1 MISRSEKVMEINK
14 ILKSHG
20 NFHNEYEVMSCS
32 KIFYW
37 VKMAVCE

>member
-1 MISRSEKVMEINK
+1 MEINK

-20 NFHNEYEVMSCS
+20 NFQNEYEVMACS

-37 VKMAVCE
+37 VKIAICDYKKQT